1 MKARITIGM
10 MTFALG
16 LITVPLQADEGKVLY
31 DNNCTSCH
39 GTEVFTRD
47 GRSVKSLEGLKSRV
61 KQCNNA
67 VENKLSGDEIK
78 SVTDY
83 LNKNFYKF

>member
-1 MKARITIGM
+1 MEARITTGLL
-10 MTFALG
+10 TLALG
-16 LITVPLQADEGKVLY
+16 LIIIPLQADEGKVIY
-31 DNNCTSCH
+31 ENNCTSCH
-39 GTEVFTRD
+39 GSDVFTRD
-47 GRSVKSLEGLKSRV
+47 GRSVKSLEGLKKRV
-61 KQCNNA
+61 EQCNNA